1 MDIDSGYHFGS
12 DRIIIIMIIIHSCTA
27 SIPFNLNNIV
37 AIWLGMVLVVI
48 NQYVALVAAYLYNHR
63 QYCCNNIITG
73 FPFLCGLPLWVQ
85 TRNQNRHCI
94 LITTLLPPSSSH
106 INRYGNVIISFCTN
120 YQMQQQRSPCAVF
133 YNKSSKTM
141 MKNIG
146 TMRL

>member
-1 MDIDSGYHFGS
+1 MLQAGSFVFFVPHLLLNCDKVKKAFLYVDIDSGYHFGS

-94 LITTLLPPSSSH
+94 LITTLLGRRLRH
-106 INRYGNVIISFCTN
+106 TL
-120 YQMQQQRSPCAVF
+120 
-133 YNKSSKTM
+133 T
-141 MKNIG
+141 G
-146 TMRL
+146 TVM